1 MNLRQIIKNALSE
14 DVGSGDITTN
24 SVVPKNL
31 KVKAAIVAC
40 EEGVVCGLSVA
51 KEVFKIF
58 DKDVKFKIVAKDGQK
73 VKEGKMLA
81 RIEGKARTILTCERV
96 ALNFLQ
102 RLSGIATLTNK
113 FVQKAKPYG
122 VKILDTRKTMPGL
135 RFLEK
140 YAVKVGGGTNHR
152 FGLYDGI
159 LIKDNHIKIAGCA
172 ANAVRLAKKKYPHD
186 RVEVEAQSLHEVKV
200 AVGTRADIIMLD
212 NMKPKDIRK
221 ALKMINGKYEVEI
234 SGGINL
240 SNVLR
245 AAKLKVDCIS
255 VGALTHSAEGLN
267 ISLDILDDRI
277 LKK

>member
-1 MNLRQIIKNALSE
+1 MTLRQIIKNALDE

-24 SVVPKNL
+24 SVVPKDI
-31 KVKAAIVAC
+31 KVKAVIVAS

-58 DKDVKFKIVAKDGQK
+58 DKDVKFEIAAKDGKK
-73 VKEGKMLA
+73 VKKNMVLA
-81 RIEGKARTILTCERV
+81 RITGKARTILTCERV

-102 RLSGIATLTNK
+102 RLSGISTLTNK
-113 FVQKAKPYG
+113 FVQKARPYG

-140 YAVKVGGGTNHR
+140 YAVKAGGGQNHR
-152 FGLYDGI
+152 FGLYDGV

-186 RVEVEAQSLHEVKV
+186 RVEVEAQNLKEVKV
-200 AVGTRADIIMLD
+200 AIGTEANIIMLD
-212 NMKPKDIRK
+212 NMGLKDLKK
-221 ALKMINGKYEVEI
+221 ALRMINGKYKVEV

-240 SNVLR
+240 KNVR
-245 AAKLKVDCIS
+245 EVAKLGIDYIS
-255 VGALTHSAEGLN
+255 VGALTHSPKGLN
-267 ISLDILDDRI
+267 ISLDIL
-277 LKK
+277 